1 MASKRNLIL
10 IVFAILVFSCPSF
23 CKLKSDFDSNGDIG
37 INDLMLFS
45 QHWLDVGVAPYIGDT
60 DDDHDVDGTD
70 YSKLAEQ
77 WLGWECDFS
86 ATASSIEY
94 NDPQY
99 DPSMALDNNFYT
111 RWSSIWADN
120 QWIQIDLGEPKTFY
134 GVKIYWEDAYASSY
148 SVQVSDN
155 ASSWTTVYSTT
166 SGTGG
171 FPDDINIGSQTAR
184 YIRINCLIRST
195 EWGNSIWEIVLQSD
209 DNCLYGDDYKALIDS
224 LTASMTLEEKV
235 SLLYGETAMNL
246 RAIPRLGIP
255 KLNMADGPLGIRWGQ
270 ATAFPASIALSSS
283 WDVDLANR
291 FGIAMG
297 KEWKNKGRHV
307 WLGPCMNIVRVPHG
321 GRNFETYGED
331 PYLNSR
337 MAVATISGAQSENII
352 ACAKHYVANNQ
363 DYQRMTIDIQVSE
376 RALREIYFPAF
387 KAAVTEAGAWSV
399 MSAYNQVNGY
409 HCTENNYIQTDVLKN
424 EWGFKGFVVSDWG
437 AVHSTIGTAN
447 NGLDLEM
454 DGASPVGAYWG
465 NGQLLAAVNNG
476 DVAEATID
484 DKVKRILR
492 AMYASGIMQVP
503 NNAPDVEMVEHTAL
517 AKEIAQDG
525 IVLLKNAGDIL
536 PLDKN
541 ATQTIALI
549 GPNYKD
555 ARTGGGGSSAVT
567 PFYSIGPLAG
577 IQNLVGPGTTIL
589 EALGAPTSLEN
600 PTAIDSTYLTLPD
613 DSGPGLRGE
622 YYNNMTLSGSPVLTR
637 TDLTVD
643 FHWGTGSPHASV
655 NINNFSV
662 RWTGKLNV
670 PTTGWYDLATA
681 TDDGVRLYIG
691 GALVIDDWN
700 DQAITTNTYS
710 MYLDAASTYTIE
722 MQYYENGGDA
732 DAVLGWSNTT
742 ELLNEAV
749 AAATAADIAI
759 VFPGLSSGE
768 EGEGSDRAS
777 MDLNSAQVTL
787 IQQVALANPNTIVVM
802 IAGSQVGMDTWIDDV
817 EGMMQAW
824 YGGQEAG
831 TAIADVLFGEINPS
845 GKLPMTFIRQWSD
858 HPCYTNY
865 PGNVY
870 TEDIYV
876 GYRHFDTYGV
886 APLYEFGFGLS
897 YTTFAYSNLNINSST
912 LSSNG
917 KFIVTL
923 DVQNTGIRNGD
934 EVVQLY
940 IRDVASSVGRPAK
953 ELKRFAK
960 VQLAPSET
968 QQVSFELDLSDLSY
982 YDVSGSQWV
991 AEPGTF
997 EVQIGSS
1004 SRDIRLSGTFELL

>member
-1 MASKRNLIL
+1 M
-10 IVFAILVFSCPSF
+10 VFTKKSMFLAILSIFVFSSLSF
-23 CKLKSDFDSNGDIG
+23 SDLKSDFDDSGDIG
-37 INDLMLFS
+37 ISDLVLLS
-45 QHWLDVGVAPYIGDT
+45 QHWLDIGVAPCIGDT
-60 DDDHDVDGTD
+60 DDDCDVDIVD
-70 YSKLAEQ
+70 FSKLAEQ
-77 WLGWECDFS
+77 WLGWECDFT

-94 NDPQY
+94 SDPQY
-99 DPSMALDNNFYT
+99 AASMAVDNNYYT
-111 RWSSIWADN
+111 RWSSAWDDY
-120 QWIQIDLGEPKTFY
+120 QWIVIDLGEPKTFY
-134 GVKIYWEDAYASSY
+134 GLKLYWETAYASTY
-148 SVQVSDN
+148 YIQLSDD
-155 ASSWTTVYSTT
+155 ASSWTTVYSTS

-171 FPDDINIGSQTAR
+171 FPDDISFGSQTAR
-184 YIRINCLIRST
+184 YIRVYCITRAT
-195 EWGNSIWEIVLQSD
+195 QWGNSIWEIVLKSD
-209 DNCLYGDDYKALIDS
+209 DNCLYGDDFEALIDG
-224 LTASMTLEEKV
+224 LVASMTLDEKTSFV
-235 SLLYGETAMNL
+235 HGETSMNL
-246 RAIPRLGIP
+246 RAIARLGIP
-255 KLNMADGPLGIRWGQ
+255 ELNMADGPLGIRWGQ

-337 MAVATISGAQSENII
+337 MAVATITGAQSENII

-387 KAAVTEAGAWSV
+387 KASVVEAGAWSV
-399 MSAYNQVNGY
+399 MTAYNQVNGY
-409 HCTENNYIQTDVLKN
+409 HCTENNYLQTDVLKN

-476 DVAEATID
+476 DVAEATVD

-492 AMYASGIMQVP
+492 AMYASGILQVP
-503 NNAPDVEMVEHTAL
+503 NNAPDIELVEHREL
-517 AKEIAQDG
+517 AKEIARDG
-525 IVLLKNAGDIL
+525 IVLLKNDGDML

-555 ARTGGGGSSAVT
+555 ARTGSGGSSTVT

-589 EALGAPTSLEN
+589 EALGAPSSITT
-600 PTAIDSTYLTLPD
+600 PAAIDSSYLTLPD
-613 DSGPGLRGE
+613 DSGPGLLGE
-622 YYNNMTLSGSPVLTR
+622 YYNNMTLSGSAVLTR

-643 FHWGTGSPHASV
+643 FDWAAGSPGGGV
-655 NINNFSV
+655 NSDGFSV

-670 PTTGWYDLATA
+670 PTSDWYDFATA
-681 TDDGVRLYIG
+681 TDDGVRLYID
-691 GALVIDDWN
+691 GALVIDDWT
-700 DQAITTNTYS
+700 DHALKTNTYT
-710 MYLDAASTYTIE
+710 MYLDAAGTYNIE
-722 MQYYENGGDA
+722 MRYYENGGDA
-732 DAVLGWSNTT
+732 VAILGWINTT
-742 ELLNEAV
+742 QLLNEAV

-777 MDLNSAQVTL
+777 MDLNSEQVTL
-787 IQQVALANPNTIVVM
+787 IQQVTLANPNTIVVM
-802 IAGSQVGMDTWIDDV
+802 IAGSQVGMDTWIDEV
-817 EGMMQAW
+817 PAMMQAW

-845 GKLPMTFIRQWSD
+845 GKLPMTFTRQWSD

-876 GYRHFDTYGV
+876 GYRHFDKYAIT
-886 APLYEFGFGLS
+886 PLFAFGHGLS
-897 YTTFAYSNLNINSST
+897 YTTFQYSNLSIDASG
-912 LSSNG
+912 LPDG
-917 KFIVTL
+917 KVRVSV
-923 DVQNTGIRNGD
+923 DVQNTGSRSGD

-940 IRDVASSVGRPAK
+940 LKDVAASVGRPEK

-960 VQLAPSET
+960 VQLAPGQST
-968 QQVSFELDLSDLSY
+968 QVAFELDLSALSY

-991 AEPGTF
+991 AEPGIF
-997 EVQIGSS
+997 QVQVGSS
-1004 SRDIRLSGTFELL
+1004 SRDIRLTGTFELF